1 MVLVNRYKLPRCV
14 APRMS
19 ECRLK
24 CSKQTLVVATV
35 GGDDNSVVVMIMMTM
50 ATISTIDV

>member
-1 MVLVNRYKLPRCV
+1 
-14 APRMS
+14 MS

-50 ATISTIDV
+50 ATISTIAV